1 MFADFSPDSEWSS
14 NSNRGWTTLISFALQ
29 LLAVACLLLLPLLY
43 NQGLPRL
50 VLLAPLL
57 APAPPPSA
65 PPEMPRHNLPSPGQ
79 SNLMGTRLVAPA
91 EIPQDVSMLTETV
104 APPPMVDLTAG
115 GVRHGFG
122 DAQGRGNIFD
132 SVPGS
137 GQVLPPPP
145 PPVVRHPRVSQ
156 IMEGNLVY
164 RVQPNYPVLARQAR
178 IQGPVVLRAIISREG
193 AIENLQV
200 LSGHPMLAPAA
211 VDAVRQWRY
220 RPYVLNGEPVEVE
233 TQVTVNFVLGGG

>member
-1 MFADFSPDSEWSS
+1 MFADFSPDSDWPSHS
-14 NSNRGWTTLISFALQ
+14 HRGWTTLISFALQ
-29 LLAVACLLLLPLLY
+29 ALAVGCVLLLPLLY
-43 NQGLPRL
+43 TEGLPRL

-57 APAPPPSA
+57 TPAPPPSA
-65 PPEMPRHNLPSPGQ
+65 PPEQPRHNLPSTGQ
-79 SNLMGTRLVAPA
+79 SNLMGTRLVAPP
-91 EIPQDVSMLTETV
+91 EIPQEVSMLTETV
-104 APPPMVDLTAG
+104 APPPMIDPGAV

-122 DAQGRGNIFD
+122 DTQGRGSVFD
-132 SVPGS
+132 SAPGS

-145 PPVVRHPRVSQ
+145 PPVRQLRVSHM
-156 IMEGNLVY
+156 MEGNLAY
-164 RVQPNYPVLARQAR
+164 RVQPNYPVLAKQAR
-178 IQGPVVLRAIISREG
+178 IQGQVVLRAIISREG

-211 VDAVRQWRY
+211 VEAVRQWRY